1 MRFFSVFAG
10 LLAAILFLS
19 CENDV
24 KRSPLD
30 ALVTDD
36 AAQNDENTGTDD
48 PATDTTGP
56 TDHEAVPT
64 DGTIPTDEDNAA
76 PDTVGAD
83 DLNDDILNDDDEVI
97 QPDDEPVNVCAMNG
111 GVCVSGETCPIGYT
125 SSEQFT
131 CDNAICCM
139 NTGATGLRVDVTAP
153 QPIPASLMSIPA
165 NQPVPT
171 ENGTGTPAI
180 TEEIPGP
187 LLAIGLIEENIDGC
201 KEYQT
206 PATGFI
212 VIVQRGNCTFSQKI
226 QNAANAGANALIIYN
241 NAPGELGMNAD
252 GAIPTVGIVQ
262 EAGQALLAFTGE
274 HPEDIAVAI
283 RP

>member
-10 LLAAILFLS
+10 LLAALIFLS

-36 AAQNDENTGTDD
+36 AAQNDENTGGDSDT
-48 PATDTTGP
+48 AQNDTTGP

-64 DGTIPTDEDNAA
+64 DNTIPTDEDNAT

-83 DLNDDILNDDDEVI
+83 DLNDDIMNDDDELI

-111 GVCVSGETCPIGYT
+111 GVCVDGENCPLGYT
-125 SSEQFT
+125 ASQQFVCT
-131 CDNAICCM
+131 NAICCM
-139 NTGATGLRVDVTAP
+139 NTGATGLRIDVTAP
-153 QPIPASLMSIPA
+153 QPIPASLISIPSV
-165 NQPVPT
+165 QIS
-171 ENGTGTPAI
+171 GSTPAVTTDI
-180 TEEIPGP
+180 EAP
-187 LLAIGLIEENIDGC
+187 LLIIGLLEENVDGC

-206 PATGFI
+206 SATGFI
-212 VIVQRGNCTFSQKI
+212 VLVARGNCQFTQKI
-226 QNAANAGANALIIYN
+226 TNAANAGATAVIIYN
-241 NAPGELGMNAD
+241 NTADNNWGIQAD
-252 GAIPTVGIVQ
+252 GAIPVAGISQ
-262 EAGQALLAFTGE
+262 SSGNEIIAFTTE